1 MSLAHG
7 KFTLL
12 SYTVSLTRLV
22 MNAMADKTP
31 LFDAH
36 VAAGGK
42 MVDFA
47 GWMMPVNYGSQIEE
61 HTAVRTDAG
70 VFDVSH
76 MTIVDIDGPD
86 AEAFLRKVIAN
97 DVSSLV
103 EYQALYGAALNAHGG
118 ILDDLI
124 VYRLPKGY
132 RCVVN
137 ASTREKMLDWFEAQA
152 MTNMRIE
159 HKPQIMLAVQ
169 GPEAINK
176 LLAAT
181 DLPTL
186 NIKPFSAARHGDWL
200 IGRTGYTGEDGVEIM
215 LPVDQGLALW
225 GALLKAGVK
234 PAGLGARDT
243 LRLEAGLNLYGQD
256 MDETTSPLVSNM
268 GWTVAWEPA
277 ERAFIGRYAL
287 RGERA
292 GPSQKLTG
300 IILEDKGVLRH
311 DQAVQTDAGS
321 GVVTSGTYSPTLQ
334 RSIGLVRV
342 PMDASA
348 ECSVDIRG
356 AMKKARLVKPPFVRK
371 GKILVN

>member
-1 MSLAHG
+1 
-7 KFTLL
+7 
-12 SYTVSLTRLV
+12 
-22 MNAMADKTP
+22 MADKTP

-36 VAAGGK
+36 LAAGGK

-61 HTAVRTDAG
+61 HTAVRSDAG
-70 VFDVSH
+70 MFDVSH

-97 DVSSLV
+97 DVAVLEES
-103 EYQALYGAALNAHGG
+103 QALYGAALNAHGG

-124 VYRLPKGY
+124 VYRLAKSF

-137 ASTREKMLDWFEAQA
+137 ASTREKMLDWFENQA
-152 MTNMRIE
+152 MVNMRIE
-159 HKPQIMLAVQ
+159 HKPQVMLAIQ
-169 GPEAINK
+169 GPKAIAK

-181 DLPTL
+181 DLESL
-186 NIKPFSAARHGDWL
+186 NIKPFYAASHGDWL
-200 IGRTGYTGEDGVEIM
+200 IGRTGYTGEDGVEVM
-215 LPVDQGLALW
+215 LPAEQGIELW
-225 GALLKAGVK
+225 HKLLDAGVK

-256 MDETTSPLVSNM
+256 MDESKSPLVSNI

-277 ERAFIGRYAL
+277 ERAFIGRHAL
-287 RGERA
+287 QQERDA
-292 GPSQKLTG
+292 VSHRLTG
-300 IILEDKGVLRH
+300 IVLEDKGILRH
-311 DQAVQTDAGS
+311 DQAVQTDAGP
-321 GVVTSGTYSPTLQ
+321 GLVTSGTYSPTLQ

-342 PMDASA
+342 PAGAS
-348 ECSVDIRG
+348 EDCTVEIRG
-356 AMKKARLVKPPFVRK
+356 TAKKARLVKPPFVRK

>member
-1 MSLAHG
+1 
-7 KFTLL
+7 
-12 SYTVSLTRLV
+12 
-22 MNAMADKTP
+22 MADKTP

-61 HTAVRTDAG
+61 HTAVRSDAG
-70 VFDVSH
+70 MFDVSH

-86 AEAFLRKVIAN
+86 AEDFLRKVIAN
-97 DVSSLV
+97 DVTTLA

-124 VYRLPKGY
+124 VYRLPKGF
-132 RCVVN
+132 RVVVN
-137 ASTREKMLDWFEAQA
+137 ASTREKMLDWFEAQS

-176 LLAAT
+176 LLAAI
-181 DLPTL
+181 DLPEL
-186 NIKPFSAARHGDWL
+186 SIKPFCAAAHGDWL

-215 LPVDQGLALW
+215 LPVEQGLALW
-225 GALLKAGVK
+225 QSLLAVGVK

-256 MDETTSPLVSNM
+256 MSEATSPYVSNI
-268 GWTVAWEPA
+268 GWTVAWEPTD
-277 ERAFIGRYAL
+277 RGFIGRHAL
-287 RGERA
+287 HDIRLSPA
-292 GPSQKLTG
+292 HKLTG

-311 DQAVQTDAGS
+311 DQSVATDAGP
-321 GVVTSGTYSPTLQ
+321 GVVTSGTYSPTMQ
-334 RSIGLVRV
+334 CSIGLARV
-342 PMDASA
+342 PVQACDD
-348 ECSVDIRG
+348 CSVDIRG
-356 AMKKARLVKPPFVRK
+356 SQKKARLVKPPFVRK
-371 GKILVN
+371 GKILAN

>member
-1 MSLAHG
+1 
-7 KFTLL
+7 
-12 SYTVSLTRLV
+12 
-22 MNAMADKTP
+22 MADKTP

-70 VFDVSH
+70 MFDVSH

-86 AEAFLRKVIAN
+86 AEDFLRKVIAN
-97 DVSSLV
+97 DVTALA

-124 VYRLPKGY
+124 VYRLPKGF
-132 RCVVN
+132 RVVVN
-137 ASTREKMLDWFEAQA
+137 ASTREKMLDWFDAQS

-159 HKPQIMLAVQ
+159 HKPQVMLAVQ

-176 LLAAT
+176 LLAAI
-181 DLPTL
+181 DLPEL
-186 NIKPFSAARHGDWL
+186 CIKPFFAAAHGDWL
-200 IGRTGYTGEDGVEIM
+200 IGRTGYTGEDGVEVM
-215 LPVDQGLALW
+215 LPVEQGLALW
-225 GALLKAGVK
+225 QSLLAVGVK

-256 MDETTSPLVSNM
+256 MSEATSPYVSNI

-277 ERAFIGRYAL
+277 DRGFIGRHAL
-287 RGERA
+287 QDVRLA
-292 GPSQKLTG
+292 PTHKLTG

-311 DQAVQTDAGS
+311 DQSVATDAGP
-321 GVVTSGTYSPTLQ
+321 GVVTSGTYSPTMQ
-334 RSIGLVRV
+334 CSIGLVRV
-342 PMDASA
+342 PAQAGDD
-348 ECSVDIRG
+348 CSVDIRG
-356 AMKKARLVKPPFVRK
+356 SQKKARLVKPPFVRK
-371 GKILVN
+371 GKILAN

>member
-1 MSLAHG
+1 
-7 KFTLL
+7 
-12 SYTVSLTRLV
+12 
-22 MNAMADKTP
+22 MADKTP

-61 HTAVRTDAG
+61 HAAVRSDAG
-70 VFDVSH
+70 MFDVSH

-86 AEAFLRKVIAN
+86 AEDFLRKVIAN
-97 DVSSLV
+97 DVTALA

-124 VYRLPKGY
+124 VYRLPKGF
-132 RCVVN
+132 RVVVN
-137 ASTREKMLDWFEAQA
+137 ASTREKMLDWFDAQA

-181 DLPTL
+181 DLPEL
-186 NIKPFSAARHGDWL
+186 SIKPFFAAAHGDWL
-200 IGRTGYTGEDGVEIM
+200 IGRTGYTGEDGVEVM
-215 LPVDQGLALW
+215 LPVEQGLALW
-225 GALLKAGVK
+225 QSLLAAGVK

-256 MDETTSPLVSNM
+256 MSEATSPYVSNI

-277 ERAFIGRYAL
+277 DRGFIGRHAL
-287 RGERA
+287 QDVRLA
-292 GPSQKLTG
+292 PTHKLTG

-311 DQAVQTDAGS
+311 DQSVVTDAGP
-321 GVVTSGTYSPTLQ
+321 GVVTSGTYSPTMQ

-342 PMDASA
+342 PAQAGDD
-348 ECSVDIRG
+348 CSVDIRG
-356 AMKKARLVKPPFVRK
+356 SLKKARLVKPPFVRK
-371 GKILVN
+371 GKILAN

>member
-1 MSLAHG
+1 
-7 KFTLL
+7 
-12 SYTVSLTRLV
+12 
-22 MNAMADKTP
+22 MADKTP

-47 GWMMPVNYGSQIEE
+47 GWMMPVNYGSQIDE
-61 HTAVRTDAG
+61 HTAVRTGAG
-70 VFDVSH
+70 MFDVSH

-97 DVSSLV
+97 DVAVLA

-118 ILDDLI
+118 VLDDLI

-152 MTNMRIE
+152 LTNMRIE
-159 HKPQIMLAVQ
+159 HKPQVMLAVQ
-169 GPEAINK
+169 GPEAIAK
-176 LLAAT
+176 LIAAT
-181 DLPTL
+181 DLTQL
-186 NIKPFSAARHGDWL
+186 NIKPFFAAAHGDWL
-200 IGRTGYTGEDGVEIM
+200 IGRTGYTGEDGVEVM
-215 LPVDQGLALW
+215 LPVEQGLALW
-225 GALLKAGVK
+225 QALLDAGVQ

-256 MDETTSPLVSNM
+256 MDETTSPLISNI

-277 ERAFIGRYAL
+277 ERGFIGRYAL
-287 RGERA
+287 QGERTA
-292 GPSQKLTG
+292 PAHKLTG

-311 DQAVQTDAGS
+311 DQPVQTDAGP
-321 GVVTSGTYSPTLQ
+321 GLVTSGTYSPTLQ

-342 PMDASA
+342 PSGANG

-356 AMKKARLVKPPFVRK
+356 TMKKARLVKPPFVRK
-371 GKILVN
+371 GKILAN